1 MGVAADLQ
9 IAELH
14 WVEAQDASIVRY
26 ATGSDNEASHRLGA
40 KDGINL
46 LVAFRSLWWTVDPD
60 ADEDEPSAFD
70 AGVRA
75 AATAKREMVLGE
87 LARGGFVADPA
98 DADSLW
104 PLVSVDATFN
114 FGLRLFEPRAW
125 AMNELTRDAFERH
138 LERGEVV
145 VSGNQASNNA
155 GDWAL
160 AIMPRVQL
168 PSEDSALRA
177 ALLVGGV
184 EPAIEL
190 LEKVRSIAGESM
202 RLRLPEKSPL
212 FVDNL
217 ARFEAAGY
225 RSPDWAMHILGRD
238 MDAAMPIPAADP
250 MRVVLAEPPDRLEAP
265 RW

>member
-26 ATGSDNEASHRLGA
+26 ATGADNEASHRLGA

-46 LVAFRSLWWTVDPD
+46 LVVFRSLWWTVDPD
-60 ADEDEPSAFD
+60 SDEDEPSAFD
-70 AGVRA
+70 ADVRA
-75 AATAKREMVLGE
+75 AATAKRERVLRE
-87 LARGGFVADPA
+87 LTRGGFVADPV

-104 PLVSVDATFN
+104 PLVSEDASFN
-114 FGLRLFEPRAW
+114 AGLRLFEPRAW
-125 AMNELTRDAFERH
+125 AMNELTRDAFARH
-138 LERGEVV
+138 LERAEVV
-145 VSGNQASNNA
+145 VSGSPSSDKPGA
-155 GDWAL
+155 WAI
-160 AIMPRVQL
+160 AIMPRIQL

-190 LEKVRSIAGESM
+190 LEKVRSIARESM

-212 FVDNL
+212 FADNV
-217 ARFEAAGY
+217 ARFDEAGY
-225 RSPDWAMHILGRD
+225 RSPDWAMHILGRS
-238 MDAAMPIPAADP
+238 MDTAVPIPAADP
-250 MRVVLAEPPDRLEAP
+250 ARVILADQPDRLEAP